1 MPTEAPETKSKTRDA
16 DRTRDAILHAGQQI
30 FAKKGFV
37 ETGVRDITDRAG
49 VNQALVSRYFGGKL
63 KLFEAVL
70 EKVLDARAV
79 TELNRKNFGEQV
91 VANFILSTPG
101 RVNPLP
107 ILLGAVAD
115 SNARGIALRLL
126 HERIFI
132 PFSIWFGSKEAEARA
147 ARADSPGGDRDAE
160 AAHGLRDRIDV
171 DAASRELRAEC
182 RVVAGKIGGL
192 RRVRSRDVRGI
203 ARIGCHDL
211 NLSAG

>member
-1 MPTEAPETKSKTRDA
+1 MPTEATETKIKIRDA

-126 HERIFI
+126 HERIFV
-132 PFSIWFGSKEAEARA
+132 PFSIWFSSKEAEARA
-147 ARADSPGGDRDAE
+147 ARFMIISTGFLTYRDQLPLPPFADEVQP
-160 AAHGLRDRIDV
+160 
-171 DAASRELRAEC
+171 ELRHWLEAEFQAI
-182 RVVAGKIGGL
+182 VE
-192 RRVRSRDVRGI
+192 D
-203 ARIGCHDL
+203 
-211 NLSAG
+211 

>member
-1 MPTEAPETKSKTRDA
+1 MPTEATETKSKTRDA

-115 SNARGIALRLL
+115 SNARGVALRLL

-147 ARADSPGGDRDAE
+147 ARFMIISTGFLTYRDQLPLPPFADEVQP
-160 AAHGLRDRIDV
+160 
-171 DAASRELRAEC
+171 ELRYWLEAEFQAI
-182 RVVAGKIGGL
+182 VE
-192 RRVRSRDVRGI
+192 D
-203 ARIGCHDL
+203 
-211 NLSAG
+211 